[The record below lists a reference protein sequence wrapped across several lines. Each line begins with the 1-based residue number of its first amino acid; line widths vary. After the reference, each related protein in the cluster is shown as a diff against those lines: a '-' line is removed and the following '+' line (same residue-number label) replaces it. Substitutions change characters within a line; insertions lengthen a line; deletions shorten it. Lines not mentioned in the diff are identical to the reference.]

1 MTCQWPFVSWFAEQ
15 MDRTVLCRILYFAV
29 GAVCV
34 HEFLCVYICACAKK
48 KKKNLFY
55 PGGQQGGQ
63 EYKDISEVE
72 NMFFPH
78 KEFTA

>member
-1 MTCQWPFVSWFAEQ
+1 M
-15 MDRTVLCRILYFAV
+15 

-48 KKKNLFY
+48 KKKKNLFY

-63 EYKDISEVE
+63 EYEDISEVE
-72 NMFFPH
+72 SMFFPH